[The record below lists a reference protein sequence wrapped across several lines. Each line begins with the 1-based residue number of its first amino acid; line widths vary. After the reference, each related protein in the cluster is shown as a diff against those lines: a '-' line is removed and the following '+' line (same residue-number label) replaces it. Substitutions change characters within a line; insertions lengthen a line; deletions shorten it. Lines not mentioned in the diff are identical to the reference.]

1 MPSSE
6 FDRSDAEAPGSSSS
20 APLNGAA
27 EDSPPRDTTDV
38 EDITAEEKAG
48 APESSEQ
55 VDVDEVAEERDRFRD
70 LAMRSQAEL
79 ENFRKQSIK
88 RQTELI
94 ERAAESLVEQL
105 LPVLDSFLL
114 ALDHDP
120 DNETLHQLWGA
131 LWAVLEREG
140 LSRLDETGA
149 PFDPNLHEAV
159 THEPGE
165 RGEQPVVVAVMRP
178 GYQWRG
184 RVIRAAMVSV
194 KGD

>member
-1 MPSSE
+1 MPSPESE
-6 FDRSDAEAPGSSSS
+6 RSEATESSSS
-20 APLNGAA
+20 APLDGAA
-27 EDSPPRDTTDV
+27 EDSPPPAPTDA
-38 EDITAEEKAG
+38 EDITAQEEAG
-48 APESSEQ
+48 APASSQ
-55 VDVDEVAEERDRFRD
+55 PFDKVAALVDERDRFRD

-94 ERAAESLVEQL
+94 ERAAESLIEQL

-131 LWAVLEREG
+131 FWGVLEREG
-140 LSRLDETGA
+140 LARIDETGA
-149 PFDPNLHEAV
+149 PFDPHLHEAV
-159 THEPGE
+159 SHEPGE
-165 RGEQPVVVAVMRP
+165 VGAQPVVAHVMRP
-178 GYQWRG
+178 GYRWRG

-194 KGD
+194 RGD